1 MKNHPNFEQKYCKGI
16 SKIIV
21 DKVKYNSKAF
31 HILNEEDL
39 TLEAFSYIKCIN
51 GEKPPLTIFS
61 NTCRNVVQD
70 DINKVKSQYFSE
82 NSKGGKVKCQESGD
96 LCVWEELV
104 IDHRQPNTFSV
115 IVDRFIELNSIDIKS
130 VEYSS
135 TNKTTK
141 KRLKD
146 NVRIRNFNLKLN
158 TLCNEKH

>member
-1 MKNHPNFEQKYCKGI
+1 M
-16 SKIIV
+16 
-21 DKVKYNSKAF
+21 
-31 HILNEEDL
+31 NEEDL

-70 DINKVKSQYFSE
+70 DINKVKFQYFSE

-130 VEYSS
+130 VEYQARI
-135 TNKTTK
+135 KQQK
-141 KRLKD
+141 KDLK
-146 NVRIRNFNLKLN
+146 I
-158 TLCNEKH
+158 T